1 MGETSTSEAQ
11 YGGDR
16 HKLGRRTGND
26 DEAYMKKI
34 ITIIITLACMTA
46 SAQRIPIDS
55 CTLSLD
61 SCKAMALRNN
71 ATVKNAALDVA
82 AAQEVKRQAFTKYFP
97 NVSVMAGGYYAAKP
111 LLEYGIDNIG
121 NAQARQWLHSLYFEY
136 GAAIGLPDRIS
147 LCENGLMAGA
157 TVIQPV
163 YMGGQIV
170 NGNKLAKVGV
180 EAAELKAQL
189 TEDQVLKQVE
199 EYYWLIISLQEKQKT
214 LQQALV
220 FLDALERDV
229 NTAAEAGLVSQ
240 NDILNVKLKR
250 REMEANQTKVGNG
263 IRLASQALC
272 QAMGMEMHGNLALK
286 DTLGKVSEMFDWG
299 FVDHQTAVNGRK
311 EKQLLDLQVSAEE
324 LKRKMTLGETLP
336 HLTIGGTASYGN
348 LVFDHYSAN
357 ALAFATLQVP
367 LTGWWE
373 ASHKLKEHDILVEKA
388 KNERID
394 LMEKM
399 YLEVMQANYDLDD
412 GIAQVNLAELA
423 LQDAENNL
431 RDVKADYDAGLVP
444 VADLLEAQA
453 LLLQTQNRCTDA
465 LIDLKIKA
473 ERYKQITKAH

>member
-1 MGETSTSEAQ
+1 
-11 YGGDR
+11 
-16 HKLGRRTGND
+16 
-26 DEAYMKKI
+26 
-34 ITIIITLACMTA
+34 
-46 SAQRIPIDS
+46 
-55 CTLSLD
+55 
-61 SCKAMALRNN
+61 
-71 ATVKNAALDVA
+71 
-82 AAQEVKRQAFTKYFP
+82 
-97 NVSVMAGGYYAAKP
+97 
-111 LLEYGIDNIG
+111 
-121 NAQARQWLHSLYFEY
+121 
-136 GAAIGLPDRIS
+136 
-147 LCENGLMAGA
+147 
-157 TVIQPV
+157 
-163 YMGGQIV
+163 
-170 NGNKLAKVGV
+170 
-180 EAAELKAQL
+180 
-189 TEDQVLKQVE
+189 
-199 EYYWLIISLQEKQKT
+199 
-214 LQQALV
+214 
-220 FLDALERDV
+220 
-229 NTAAEAGLVSQ
+229 
-240 NDILNVKLKR
+240 
-250 REMEANQTKVGNG
+250 
-263 IRLASQALC
+263 
-272 QAMGMEMHGNLALK
+272 MEMHGNLALK

-336 HLTIGGTASYGN
+336 HLTIGGPASYGN